1 MLTIKT
7 IVTGPFQEN
16 TFIVKN
22 DETGDALL
30 FDPGENFE
38 KINQALETMDAKPE
52 AILCTHAHLDH
63 VGAVAELQK
72 KYGVSFYLQ
81 KSETPILNDFPKACV
96 RWGLPKPQEL
106 PKVTNW
112 LNGDENLQFQTADVE
127 VLFTPGH
134 SAGGCCYK
142 IENHLFSG
150 DTLFAGSIGRTDFP
164 TGDHQTLLNSIR
176 TKLLTMPDETE
187 VHCGH
192 GPDTTIGR
200 EWTDNPFLR
209 ESTVV

>member
-1 MLTIKT
+1 M
-7 IVTGPFQEN
+7 E
-16 TFIVKN
+16 
-22 DETGDALL
+22 
-30 FDPGENFE
+30 
-38 KINQALETMDAKPE
+38 AKPE

-63 VGAVAELQK
+63 VGAVSDLQK
-72 KYGVSFYLQ
+72 KYDLPFYLQ
-81 KSETPILNDFPKACV
+81 NLEDVILNDFTQACA
-96 RWGLPKPQEL
+96 RWGLPKPQHL

-112 LNGDENLQFQTADVE
+112 LDGDTKLLFKTTNVN

-142 IENHLFSG
+142 IQNHLFSG

-164 TGDHQTLLNSIR
+164 TGDHQTLLQSIR
-176 TKLLTMPDETE
+176 AKLLNLPDETE